1 MYKKGKYRETDK
13 MSDLICDNY
22 PMLLVM
28 SRFGISMGFGEK
40 NIKEVCKSNNVDT
53 CTFLTVVNFLLNDE
67 HTDVDVARLSECF
80 SMDAL
85 ISYLQNSHTYFL
97 DFRLPNIRRKLILA
111 IETCPKDVAFVIQQF
126 FDEYADE
133 VFKHMQYEEKVVFPY
148 VRGLLKGVKDSRY
161 NISIFKKR
169 HDQIEM
175 KIIELKNL
183 IIKYY
188 PGKGSDLLNSVLF
201 DIFSCEQELASH
213 SIIEDHMF
221 TPTIMEL
228 ERKISADNER

>member
-1 MYKKGKYRETDK
+1 MYRKGKYRETDK
-13 MSDLICDNY
+13 MSDLIGDNY

-28 SRFGISMGFGEK
+28 SRFGIPLGFGEK
-40 NIKEVCKSNNVDT
+40 NVKEVCKMHHVDA
-53 CTFLTVVNFLLNDE
+53 CTFLTVVNFLSDDS
-67 HTDVDVARLSECF
+67 HDTPILSDCF
-80 SMDAL
+80 SMEAL

-97 DFRLPNIRRKLILA
+97 DFRLPNIREKLVNA
-111 IETCPKDVAFVIQQF
+111 IHNCPKDVAFVIIRF
-126 FDEYADE
+126 FDEYAEE

-148 VRGLLKGVKDSRY
+148 VKGLLKGEKDSRY

-188 PGKGSDLLNSVLF
+188 PAEGGNLLNSVLF
-201 DIFSCEQELASH
+201 DIFSCEQDLASH
-213 SIIEDHMF
+213 SKVEDYLF
-221 TPTIMEL
+221 TPAILEL
-228 ERKISADNER
+228 EKNQS